1 MINKLFLYIPFLLL
15 FISCGAS
22 MQEQENLQMQQDSI
36 FVQMMSDSTASAIQI
51 QSALIDSASLPQNN
65 EIIQESI
72 KEYKRI
78 EQVYE
83 IKDSINSIDSK
94 LDKISQSL

>member
-36 FVQMMSDSTASAIQI
+36 FVQMMSDSLSTSAI